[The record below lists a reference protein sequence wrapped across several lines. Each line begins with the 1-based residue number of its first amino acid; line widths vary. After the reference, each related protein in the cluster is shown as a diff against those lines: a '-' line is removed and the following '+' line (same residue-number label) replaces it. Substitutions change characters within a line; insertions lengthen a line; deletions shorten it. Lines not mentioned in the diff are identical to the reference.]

1 MSDDIAFMP
10 VTELVAAF
18 RAKSVTP
25 TQAMRAALDRISAHD
40 DRVNGICYL
49 DEEGALA
56 AAAAS
61 DARWERGAP
70 KGLVD
75 GVPISVK
82 DTLNVKGM
90 PTRQGSKTADPNPV
104 AADAAAVA
112 RMREHGAIIFGKNT
126 TPEYGTGPSTVN
138 PLTGVTRNPWNLD
151 KSPGGSSGGAA
162 AVVAAGIGQASLGT
176 DAGGSIRIPCALCGL
191 VGLKATLARVAVY
204 PPMVVPVLSTTGAL
218 ARTVDDAALML
229 NVLSQRDGRDFQEL
243 APDGVDYTRG
253 LNDGIRG
260 LRVAY
265 SATLGFAPRVDSEV
279 ADIVAKAA
287 HAFTDLGAT
296 VEEKDP
302 GFEDPHGFMRVLVN
316 AGVAFKTREV
326 PEENRA
332 LMSDSLRAS
341 IETGRNTSAVEYLVA
356 MDARAKIF
364 VHMQHFHETYD
375 LLLTPTTAAPAFTAE
390 RFSPEDF
397 EKEFGYIRAWTPFC
411 YPFSLT
417 QQAAVTVPCGFTKAG
432 LPVGLQIVG
441 PKFAD
446 ALVLRAAKA
455 YETAYPTT
463 DRRPPL

>member
-56 AAAAS
+56 AAAES

-191 VGLKATLARVAVY
+191 VGLKTTLARVAVY

-218 ARTVDDAALML
+218 ARTVDDAELML

-265 SATLGFAPRVDSEV
+265 SATLGFAPRVDFRGRRHRRESCPRLYRSRRHRGREGPRV
-279 ADIVAKAA
+279 RRPARL
-287 HAFTDLGAT
+287 HAC
-296 VEEKDP
+296 
-302 GFEDPHGFMRVLVN
+302 
-316 AGVAFKTREV
+316 AGQR
-326 PEENRA
+326 RRR
-332 LMSDSLRAS
+332 LQ
-341 IETGRNTSAVEYLVA
+341 
-356 MDARAKIF
+356 DARGTRGQPGADERQPARQ
-364 VHMQHFHETYD
+364 HRDGPQHFSRRVSRGDGCARQD
-375 LLLTPTTAAPAFTAE
+375 LRSHAAL
-390 RFSPEDF
+390 S
-397 EKEFGYIRAWTPFC
+397 
-411 YPFSLT
+411 
-417 QQAAVTVPCGFTKAG
+417 
-432 LPVGLQIVG
+432 
-441 PKFAD
+441 
-446 ALVLRAAKA
+446 
-455 YETAYPTT
+455 
-463 DRRPPL
+463 